1 MTDHRTGSPPVSVV
15 LDGPAVRAVRFT
27 AEAADDRGGRG
38 GRGDRGGRGGR
49 AGRCGEG
56 GRAGRGADGGVPTGL
71 LRAVDELTGGA
82 RLLRDVTIGM
92 PGDGSVQLVAEQ
104 GEFWFHT
111 DAAFLPVPPRWMV
124 IAVLEADGGGGLDL
138 LPVELIEPTALS
150 VRASYLTPEGYRE
163 APVLEELPGGVGGR
177 RVRYRRDRMRA
188 AGSPSGPSGPSG
200 PSELDAAHE
209 AVRAASPG
217 ATFAGELQPGECLLV
232 DNWTVLHRRR
242 PFTGRRV
249 IRRLWFDSAA

>member
-1 MTDHRTGSPPVSVV
+1 MTDPQTSPVPVPVLSVGAGAGTG
-15 LDGPAVRAVRFT
+15 VRAVSFPAG
-27 AEAADDRGGRG
+27 AEPG
-38 GRGDRGGRGGR
+38 
-49 AGRCGEG
+49 
-56 GRAGRGADGGVPTGL
+56 GL
-71 LRAVDELTGGA
+71 LRTVDELTGGA

-92 PGDGSVQLVAEQ
+92 PGDSGAQLVAEQ
-104 GEFWFHT
+104 GDFWFHT

-124 IAVLEADGGGGLDL
+124 IAVLEADDGGGLDL
-138 LPVELIEPTALS
+138 LPVELIESAALS
-150 VRASYLTPEGYRE
+150 VPASYLTPEGYRV
-163 APVLEELPGGVGGR
+163 APVLEELPGDSGR

-188 AGSPSGPSGPSG
+188 AGPPA
-200 PSELDAAHE
+200 ELEAAHE

-217 ATFAGELQPGECLLV
+217 ATVAGELRPGECLLV